1 LFVAQ
6 SPWKYA
12 QVLRRGG
19 PSRASGR
26 RRFGRSPQSLAPDPD
41 SGKHDEDAEFWSR
54 RLDDPPPQSRLE
66 PTRPAPGARDAPP
79 ARPSVHAAT
88 ERDDAE
94 LAELADAMKAE
105 LQRVAVE
112 CQSAVDS
119 RCNEATERH
128 ESRLA
133 ELADETSGELSRVAA
148 QFGRAIDARLDD
160 AERHEV
166 KLAELA
172 DATRAELSRIAARFE
187 RVATDRIAQVED
199 LTVRAAAQAQE
210 ISECM
215 AGLDQREAEFT
226 RRVEEGLEHLDSRF
240 AAWRDELTQFR
251 RAHDASLESA
261 TKRLTELISRVD
273 RDHGSFG
280 NATAQR
286 VQELENALAEQ
297 RQAMERLQTADCERA
312 AAQRHDALARARAE
326 QSSEIHWIVTK

>member
-1 LFVAQ
+1 L
-6 SPWKYA
+6 
-12 QVLRRGG
+12 
-19 PSRASGR
+19 
-26 RRFGRSPQSLAPDPD
+26 LAPDTD

-54 RLDDPPPQSRLE
+54 RLDDPRPKMPPGPETPPPQSRLE
-66 PTRPAPGARDAPP
+66 PTSPSPGARDAPL
-79 ARPSVHAAT
+79 ARPTVDAAT
-88 ERDDAE
+88 ERHDAE
-94 LAELADAMKAE
+94 LAELAHATKAE
-105 LQRVAVE
+105 LQRVAAE
-112 CQSAVDS
+112 YESAADA
-119 RCNEATERH
+119 RLNEATERH

-133 ELADETSGELSRVAA
+133 ELADETSVELSRVAA
-148 QFGRAIDARLDD
+148 QFGRAIDAVRDD

-187 RVATDRIAQVED
+187 RVATDRIAQVEEV
-199 LTVRAAAQAQE
+199 TARAAAQAHE

-226 RRVEEGLEHLDSRF
+226 RRVEKELKHLDSRF
-240 AAWRDELTQFR
+240 AAWRDELTQRR

-261 TKRLTELISRVD
+261 TKRLSEMINRVD

-297 RQAMERLQTADCERA
+297 REAVERLRTADCERP
-312 AAQRHDALARARAE
+312 AAQTRSRARLQ
-326 QSSEIHWIVTK
+326 QSSEIHWMVTK